1 MSACMDRTNL
11 LVRATSLWFMS
22 KDSQRTAFPLATALC
37 VVLAGL
43 AVSEPVRADSFDGP
57 LDASAQQA
65 YEPTFSAEVS
75 DLTGQERADFTDS
88 MGDGLTF
95 AEADCRLT
103 DTTPGLINN
112 LLGEACPRWVAQV
125 DALMLWQ
132 GNISSRPLFLQYDS
146 ATAITGAT
154 ALNVNQA
161 QTIMAAGPRFGLFL
175 NLDECY
181 TIEGNYFQVRPFS
194 GQSSLPTGSYAENN
208 LAGLYDTG
216 LTSAQV
222 FTSGNIQSAELNW
235 RRKTCGGLITWLGG
249 FRWVEWNQQLNINEV
264 FPTKPVSDLT
274 VNTGNDLYGG
284 QVGMD
289 VALWDAGGRLR
300 INGIGKS
307 GVFYNT
313 AYQRTIFQ
321 QSDIGAISAGA
332 VADQTAFFGELGV
345 NANVSLTKWL
355 SWRAGYTLF
364 WLSGV
369 TVPADQL
376 AVTNISLAPPVGS
389 ALINTNGSVMLHGVT
404 TGLEARW

>member
-1 MSACMDRTNL
+1 
-11 LVRATSLWFMS
+11 
-22 KDSQRTAFPLATALC
+22 
-37 VVLAGL
+37 
-43 AVSEPVRADSFDGP
+43 
-57 LDASAQQA
+57 
-65 YEPTFSAEVS
+65 
-75 DLTGQERADFTDS
+75 
-88 MGDGLTF
+88 
-95 AEADCRLT
+95 
-103 DTTPGLINN
+103 
-112 LLGEACPRWVAQV
+112 
-125 DALMLWQ
+125 MLWQ
-132 GNISSRPLFLQYDS
+132 GNITSRPLFLQYDS

-194 GQSSLPTGSYAENN
+194 GQASLPTGSYAENN

-264 FPTKPVSDLT
+264 FPAQPVSELT

-300 INGIGKS
+300 VNGIGKS

-345 NANVSLTKWL
+345 NANVSVTKWL

-376 AVTNISLAPPVGS
+376 AVTNISLSPPVGS